1 MQDQEVTRQTP
12 EGQTPEGQGTELTQG
27 GIPHRLYDGYDGGRE
42 VPQAF
47 IDKLLAGAPEHIK
60 ARMAQ
65 VEKERAAAPAQATT
79 TAPAT
84 AEKAEKPE

>member
-1 MQDQEVTRQTP
+1 MQDQEVTRQA
-12 EGQTPEGQGTELTQG
+12 PEGQGAELTQG

-65 VEKERAAAPAQATT
+65 VEKERAAAPAQAQ
-79 TAPAT
+79 AK
-84 AEKAEKPE
+84 KAEKPE

>member
-1 MQDQEVTRQTP
+1 VQDQEVTRQP
-12 EGQTPEGQGTELTQG
+12 PEGQGAELTQG

-65 VEKERAAAPAQATT
+65 VEKERAAAPA
-79 TAPAT
+79 PAQ